1 MTGSEHVGWRKSSR
15 CESSACVEVAIGD
28 GDVEVRNSTDPATTL
43 TFSPDEWAVFIAG
56 VKAGEFDGDQPR

>member
-1 MTGSEHVGWRKSSR
+1 MTEFGHEVWRSGSR

-28 GDVEVRNSTDPATTL
+28 HDVEVRNSTDPATTL